1 MIQESNANWF
11 AFSLCCYNFAS
22 SGKFCGED
30 KNRVNYFQLWK
41 EKPIAALGGWEAA
54 TELPPNALPCCWRCM
69 EYMQS
74 SGHAG
79 GCSYLTSAP
88 SSPSTL
94 PWGGS
99 GVRLFSCCDDTC
111 VTTFDGFLRG
121 LHAFFFFLKLFTLLS
136 SAMGMNKKKTKQK
149 ILGIHPHLEIADGW
163 GRFFL
168 LLAQNCCSPAY
179 IKCPF

>member
-54 TELPPNALPCCWRCM
+54 AELPPNALPCCWRCM

-94 PWGGS
+94 PWGGP
-99 GVRLFSCCDDTC
+99 GVRLFCCCDDTC
-111 VTTFDGFLRG
+111 YYFWWVSERLAC
-121 LHAFFFFLKLFTLLS
+121 LFFFFLNFLPC
-136 SAMGMNKKKTKQK
+136 SALQWGWIKRKPNKKSLEY
-149 ILGIHPHLEIADGW
+149 ILI
-163 GRFFL
+163 
-168 LLAQNCCSPAY
+168 
-179 IKCPF
+179 